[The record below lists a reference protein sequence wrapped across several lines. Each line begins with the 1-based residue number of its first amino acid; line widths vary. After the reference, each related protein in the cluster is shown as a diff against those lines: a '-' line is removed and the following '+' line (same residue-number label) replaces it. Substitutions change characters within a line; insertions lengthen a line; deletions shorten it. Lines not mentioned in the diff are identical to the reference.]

1 VTSGVDT
8 IGIEEKEVPVSRPT
22 MRRTLFLGLT
32 LAALSAAPAPPQ
44 TAPKASP
51 LAEARYKAALRQFE
65 EVWKYYRQ
73 SRTDSFMV
81 YYWSR
86 LVLES
91 QQDLSDAKDD
101 RIAALKAHDDR
112 IKQLESLI
120 LRVRKLGFA
129 FSTDVG
135 ATAYYRL
142 EADRWL
148 EKARAE

>member
-1 VTSGVDT
+1 M
-8 IGIEEKEVPVSRPT
+8 SRTT
-22 MRRTLFLGLT
+22 MRMRRPLILGLT

-44 TAPKASP
+44 PPPKPSP
-51 LAEARYKAALRQFE
+51 LAEARYKAALKQYE
-65 EVWKYYRQ
+65 QVWSYYRQ

-91 QQDLSDAKDD
+91 QQDLSDAKVD

-112 IKQLESLI
+112 LKELESLI
-120 LRVRKLGFA
+120 QRVRKLGFA
-129 FSTDVG
+129 YSSDVG
-135 ATAYYRL
+135 ATTYYRL

-148 EKARAE
+148 EKATAE